1 MCNKAILG
9 NGGALKSVPDC
20 YKNQEMCNKAVDNVL
35 EFVRECFMTL
45 KICDKAVNTDPSTI
59 KFFPKCFMTQEMYDK
74 TVRICFLHSI
84 LFLINIKPK
93 KCVIVLFLKI
103 LFYGILS
110 DKYKTQKICDEADI
124 NSLVSWKFV
133 SDWVVTNKILYTD
146 ENILYFNEDP
156 DNVFSCCECEF

>member
-9 NGGALKSVPDC
+9 NDGALKSVPDC

-74 TVRICFLHSI
+74 TVRMFFAFDSI
-84 LFLINIKPK
+84 PNQ
-93 KCVIVLFLKI
+93 
-103 LFYGILS
+103 
-110 DKYKTQKICDEADI
+110 YKTQEMCD
-124 NSLVSWKFV
+124 SVVSK
-133 SDWVVTNKILYTD
+133 
-146 ENILYFNEDP
+146 DP
-156 DNVFSCCECEF
+156 FLWYIIR